1 MRLTPAQ
8 LAVHLICGRALPASP
23 PELTARL
30 RLGRQQLAEIA
41 GVDFGYDLQ
50 KWHDRLKVTRAGGY
64 TWNRSVALPRIM
76 KEALASDEWTRA
88 ITSLTSER

>member
-30 RLGRQQLAEIA
+30 RLGRRQLIEIA
-41 GVDFGYDLQ
+41 GVDLGYDLQ
-50 KWHDRLKVTRAGGY
+50 RWHDHLKVTRAGGY
-64 TWNRSVALPRIM
+64 TWGRNVALPRIM

-88 ITSLTSER
+88 VASLSSQR